1 MIKSVP
7 KKELNFECD
16 ILRCIFQ
23 FCFILFIFCLLNCKT
38 NLNFLL
44 VNFFIGIRSEDE
56 KEFKFYQIKTSEF
69 LFAPRFQIREPDGNF
84 SPHLSSFLNFFAR
97 IS

>member
-1 MIKSVP
+1 MWHLKVHFP
-7 KKELNFECD
+7 
-16 ILRCIFQ
+16 
-23 FCFILFIFCLLNCKT
+23 ILFYFIYFCLLNCKT
-38 NLNFLL
+38 NLTFLL

-56 KEFKFYQIKTSEF
+56 KQFKFYQIKTSEF
-69 LFAPRFQIREPDGNF
+69 LIAPRFQIREPDGNF

>member
-16 ILRCIFQ
+16 ILRCIFL

-38 NLNFLL
+38 NLTFLL

-56 KEFKFYQIKTSEF
+56 KQFKFYQIKTSEF
-69 LFAPRFQIREPDGNF
+69 LIAPRFQIREPDGNF
-84 SPHLSSFLNFFAR
+84 FTPFVFFFKFLC
-97 IS
+97 